1 MRRGGRAEGY
11 PGLAVHRPFTAA
23 RLFGYARDGGADGRA
38 CEQLKGFEV
47 AHRFGARARG
57 RQALCRRLAW
67 AFLCCLPLLAAQP
80 AAADTCTIRYE
91 QSLPV
96 TMDNMRPQIE
106 AVVNDRKVRFVLDSG
121 AFYSV
126 ITPGTAA
133 ALGLSVRPGP
143 RGLTMRAAGG
153 AVRPGLVTIE
163 TLQVAGGT
171 FHQIPFLTG
180 GSEVGDGD
188 AGVLGQNFLRSDV
201 EYDLA
206 DGVVRL
212 ATPQDCIRDPV
223 YWAAGTGYSTV
234 DLVSFDRN
242 RRAIT
247 TYVEVNGHRL
257 KAQFDTGAG
266 VSFLTL
272 AAARRLGFDPAAP
285 GVAPAGPSYGFG
297 RNPFRTWI
305 MPVDSFRL
313 GAEEVK
319 QTQLRVGDTTFGG
332 IDMLIGLDFF
342 LSHRIY
348 VSTTYGRIYFTYNGG
363 PIFDVGALTGAAP
376 APLRQ
381 AAVDPPI
388 PGPSPS
394 LFSTEP
400 TNAEAYARRGEAL
413 LGRQDYA
420 GAIADLTKAHQ
431 LAPGEAAYLYPR
443 AQAYAQ
449 NRQPLLAMAD
459 LDAALRLAPDNVEAR
474 LGRASLRISGA
485 DPAGARED
493 LDAVD
498 RSLVP
503 QADER
508 LKLGALYVAVR
519 AYDPAARQF
528 DLWIRAHPADA
539 RFAAAQNARC
549 WMGAMTGAG
558 LDQTLVACNAAVR
571 LEPKNA
577 SFLDSRALV
586 RLRRGD
592 TNKALDDYNAA
603 LALDPKIAWSLY
615 GRALAEQRKGMA
627 GAARADFAA
636 AAALSPKIA
645 EEARSVGIVS

>member
-1 MRRGGRAEGY
+1 M
-11 PGLAVHRPFTAA
+11 
-23 RLFGYARDGGADGRA
+23 
-38 CEQLKGFEV
+38 GFEV
-47 AHRFGARARG
+47 GHRFGACAQGRQAQG

-67 AFLCCLPLLAAQP
+67 AFLSCLLLLVTRP

-91 QSLPV
+91 QVLPV
-96 TMDNMRPQIE
+96 TMDNMRPEIE
-106 AVVNDRKVRFVLDSG
+106 AIVNNRKVRFLLDSG

-133 ALGLSVRPGP
+133 ALGLPVGPGP

-153 AVRPGLVTIE
+153 AVKPGLVTIE

-180 GSEVGDGD
+180 GSEVGGD

-206 DGVVRL
+206 NGVVRL
-212 ATPQDCIRDPV
+212 ALPQDCIKDPV

-234 DLVSFDRN
+234 DVVPFDRN
-242 RRAIT
+242 PRAIT

-272 AAARRLGFDPAAP
+272 AAARRLGFDPAAH
-285 GVAPAGPSYGFG
+285 GVAQAGSSYGFG
-297 RNPFRTWI
+297 RNTFRTWI

-313 GAEEVK
+313 GAEEMK
-319 QTQLRVGDTTFGG
+319 DTQLRVGDTSFGG
-332 IDMLIGLDFF
+332 IDMLIGADFF

-348 VSTTYGRIYFTYNGG
+348 VSTTHGRIYFTYNGG
-363 PIFDVGALTGAAP
+363 PIFDLGVPTGTAP
-376 APLRQ
+376 VALRQ
-381 AAVDPPI
+381 AAVDSPT
-388 PGPSPS
+388 PGSSPS

-400 TNAEAYARRGEAL
+400 TNAEGYARRGEAL
-413 LGRQDYA
+413 LDRQDYA

-431 LAPGEAAYLYPR
+431 RAPGEAAYLYGR

-449 NRQPLLAMAD
+449 NRQPILAMAD
-459 LDAALRLAPDNVEAR
+459 LDAALKLAPDNVGAR
-474 LGRASLRISGA
+474 LGRASMRISGA

-493 LDAVD
+493 LDAAD

-508 LKLGALYVAVR
+508 LKLGALYVALR

-528 DLWIRAHPADA
+528 DLWIRAHPDDA
-539 RFAAAQNARC
+539 RLAAAQNARC
-549 WMGAMTGAG
+549 WMGAMTGAD
-558 LDQTLVACNAAVR
+558 LDQTLAACNAAVR
-571 LEPKNA
+571 LQPKNA
-577 SFLDSRALV
+577 SFLDSRGLV

-603 LALDPKIAWSLY
+603 LALDPKMAWSLY

-627 GAARADFAA
+627 GAAKADFAA
-636 AAALSPKIA
+636 AVALSPKIA
-645 EEARSVGIVS
+645 EEARSLGIVS